1 MALQGSSIGTDDIFD
16 QADKAIAI
24 QYLMTEMEYHLIVFY
39 GFERNIPLSSKS
51 RACDSGSLINHLM

>member
-39 GFERNIPLSSKS
+39 GFERNIHYPVSHELVIVV
-51 RACDSGSLINHLM
+51 A